1 MTISGHFCSNII
13 NYLNNFRFLFNFIE
27 NFIVKEE
34 FLHYLWKYRLF
45 TSPLKT
51 TSGEEIVVLSPGI
64 HNHNAGPD
72 FSDARLRIDGNL
84 WAGNVEIHINS
95 SDWLKHGHHQD
106 PVYDSVILHVVL
118 NNDLKDTGSNMPV
131 TEIRDCIDYHVYDTY
146 SSFMASRNWVPCV
159 NQIGSVDKDEIGL
172 WLERMLIE
180 RLERKSEYIQ
190 GFLEITEND
199 WEGVF
204 YMMLARSFG
213 FNLNSLPFEMLAR
226 SLPYKVLSKH
236 RDNPMQIEALIFGQ
250 AGLLDQQ
257 LSEPW
262 PLQLFA
268 EYCFLRKKYGLVPIS
283 PNLWRFMRLRPDNF
297 PTIRLAQF
305 ASLICSQENILS
317 KVLECPDV
325 TKLTGLFEASASEF
339 WDSHYHFNKQSTTGR
354 KKLGFTSAELLVIN
368 AVLPF
373 MFVYGRAIA
382 DDNLCNRALG
392 FYLQV
397 PGESNNI
404 IRKWKTA
411 GMPTTSAFN
420 TQALMGLKSDYCD
433 KFRCLDCRIGNLLLK
448 SL

>member
-1 MTISGHFCSNII
+1 M
-13 NYLNNFRFLFNFIE
+13 
-27 NFIVKEE
+27 KEE

-45 TSPLKT
+45 TTDLKT
-51 TSGEEIVVLSPGI
+51 TEGEEIDVLSPGI
-64 HNHNAGPD
+64 HNHNEGPD
-72 FSDARLRIDGNL
+72 FSDARLRIGGNL
-84 WAGNVEIHINS
+84 WAGNVEIHINA
-95 SDWLKHGHHQD
+95 SDWIKHGHHRN

-118 NNDLKDTGSNMPV
+118 NNDLKDATGNMPV
-131 TEIRDCIDYHVYDTY
+131 AGISDYIDYHVYDTY
-146 SSFMASRNWVPCV
+146 SSFMASRNWVPCI
-159 NQIGSVDKDEIGL
+159 NQIGLVDKDEIGL

-180 RLERKSEYIQ
+180 RLEHKSEYIQ

-262 PLQLFA
+262 PQQLFA
-268 EYCFLRKKYGLVPIS
+268 EYCFLRKKYGLAPIS

-305 ASLICSQENILS
+305 ASLICSQENLLS

-325 TKLTGLFEASASEF
+325 IKLTGLFEASASEY

-354 KKLGFTSAELLVIN
+354 KKLGFSSAELLVIN
-368 AVLPF
+368 AVLPV

-404 IRKWKTA
+404 TRKWKAA
-411 GMPTTSAFN
+411 GMPTSSAFY
-420 TQALMGLKSDYCD
+420 TQALIGLKSDYCD
-433 KFRCLDCRIGNLLLK
+433 KFRCLDCRIGNLLLR
-448 SL
+448 S

>member
-1 MTISGHFCSNII
+1 M
-13 NYLNNFRFLFNFIE
+13 
-27 NFIVKEE
+27 KEE

-51 TSGEEIVVLSPGI
+51 TSGEEIEVLSPGI

-95 SDWLKHGHHQD
+95 SDWFKHGHHQD

-118 NNDLKDTGSNMPV
+118 NHDQSGSGSNMPV
-131 TEIRDCIDYHVYDTY
+131 SEIKDCIDYHVYETY
-146 SSFMASRNWVPCV
+146 RQFMVSRNWVPCI
-159 NQIGSVDKDEIGL
+159 NQIGSVDKSELNL

-180 RLERKSEYIQ
+180 RLEHKSEYIQ
-190 GFLEITEND
+190 EFLAITEND

-213 FNLNSLPFEMLAR
+213 FNLNALPFEMMAR
-226 SLPYKVLSKH
+226 SLPARVLARH

-250 AGLLDQQ
+250 AGLLDQH
-257 LSEPW
+257 LTEPW
-262 PLQLFA
+262 PQQLFS
-268 EYCFLRKKYGLVPIS
+268 EYCFLRKKYNLVPVS
-283 PNLWRFMRLRPDNF
+283 PNIWRFMRLRPVNF

-305 ASLICSQENILS
+305 AALLHSQENLLS
-317 KVLECPDV
+317 KVLESTDVKELTGFFDV
-325 TKLTGLFEASASEF
+325 TASQY
-339 WDSHYHFNKQSTTGR
+339 WDSHYHFNKESIIGPKR
-354 KKLGFTSAELLVIN
+354 LGISSAGLLVIN

-373 MFVYGRAIA
+373 IFVYGRATA
-382 DDNLCNRALG
+382 DDELCNRALN

-404 IRKWKTA
+404 TKQWKTA
-411 GMPTTSAFN
+411 GLTTSSAFYS
-420 TQALMGLKSDYCD
+420 QALIGLKSDYCD
-433 KFRCLDCRIGNLLLK
+433 KFRCLDCRIGNLLLR